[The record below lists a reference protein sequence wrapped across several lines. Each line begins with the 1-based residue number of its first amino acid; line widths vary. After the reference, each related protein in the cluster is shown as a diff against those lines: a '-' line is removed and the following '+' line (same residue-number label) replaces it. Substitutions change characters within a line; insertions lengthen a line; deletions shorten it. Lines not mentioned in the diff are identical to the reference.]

1 MKCYFCQ
8 QECVINKTT
17 SVISGLCSRHE
28 HVINYY
34 MWADEPEG
42 ALEWVFNIT
51 YKEKLF
57 SFSYG
62 MGLSG
67 LDNGVYF
74 DLSALELIT
83 MSNGD
88 EMSKLSTI
96 LELDFIPDIT
106 PENALDKL
114 PTLLVFS

>member
-1 MKCYFCQ
+1 
-8 QECVINKTT
+8 V
-17 SVISGLCSRHE
+17 V
-28 HVINYY
+28 NYY
-34 MWADEPEG
+34 LWANEPEE
-42 ALEWVFNIT
+42 ALEWGFNIT

-62 MGLSG
+62 IRLRT

-88 EMSKLSTI
+88 EMSKLSII